1 MLSLV
6 RPAVAT
12 LALMTVLLGGVY
24 PLAVTAVAQL
34 APAQARGSQ
43 VRDASGVVRGS
54 SLIGQAFAR
63 PEYLHGRPSAAG
75 NGYDPTQSGGTNYGP
90 LEPKLATRVAGD
102 AATLARASPGAA
114 IPADA
119 VTASASGLDPD
130 ISPAYAAL
138 QVARIAAARHAP
150 ASAVEQVIAGATRG
164 RTLGVLGEPRV
175 NVFLVNRALD
185 AHLPLR
191 S

>member
-6 RPAVAT
+6 RPAVVT
-12 LALMTVLLGGVY
+12 LALMSVLTGGVY
-24 PLAVTAVAQL
+24 PLAVTAIAQL
-34 APAQARGSQ
+34 LPGQANGSQ
-43 VRDASGVVRGS
+43 VRDASGVRGS
-54 SLIGQAFAR
+54 TLIGQAFAR

-90 LEPKLATRVAGD
+90 LEPKLAARVAGD
-102 AATLARASPGAA
+102 AALLAKPSPGAA

-119 VTASASGLDPD
+119 VTTSASGVDPD

-138 QVARIAAARHAP
+138 QVPRIAAARHAP
-150 ASAVEQVIAGATRG
+150 ASAVEQAVAANTRG

-175 NVFLVNRALD
+175 NVLEVNLALD
-185 AHLPLR
+185 AALPKAR
-191 S
+191 